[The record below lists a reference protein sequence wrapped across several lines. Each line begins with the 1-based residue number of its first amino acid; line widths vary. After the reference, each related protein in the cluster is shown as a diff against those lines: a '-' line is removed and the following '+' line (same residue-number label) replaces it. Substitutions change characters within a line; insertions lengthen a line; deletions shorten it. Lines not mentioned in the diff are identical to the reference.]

1 MILCYLVFV
10 IMSCFWA
17 TFASILLLV
26 DVKELHGPQWRQGMY
41 RGVTY
46 GSVLFYAIAIFA
58 AYKFY
63 KMLKRQWIETM
74 GGGGVEVGE
83 IGGRS
88 GYSNNNPYVVESFAG
103 DNQESSPGDVIGG
116 SFPAPG
122 NVSAPTYSPTTTT
135 TATTTAVVGGSV
147 IFKGK
152 GYRLSDGKRLGGN

>member
-1 MILCYLVFV
+1 LVGIL
-10 IMSCFWA
+10 
-17 TFASILLLV
+17 
-26 DVKELHGPQWRQGMY
+26 
-41 RGVTY
+41 
-46 GSVLFYAIAIFA
+46 
-58 AYKFY
+58 
-63 KMLKRQWIETM
+63 
-74 GGGGVEVGE
+74 
-83 IGGRS
+83 
-88 GYSNNNPYVVESFAG
+88 VVESFAG